1 MINSIFKLTEQTDE
15 DILGGEIIGKT
26 LDELTKYDLLRVV
39 SIDGTTFPIS
49 AEFCPNRINVE
60 IEGGLVKSYYLG

>member
-39 SIDGTTFPIS
+39 SIDGANFPIS

-60 IEGGLVKSYYLG
+60 IEDGLVKSYYLG